1 MLQYCTFWVGDLFI
15 GIEVSRVQEV
25 LRHGSITSVPLAPD
39 YVKGL
44 INLRGHI
51 VTAIDMGVRLGVE
64 SAAAADAEM
73 MHVIL
78 SDDQGSVSLI
88 VDRAGDVVGV
98 DREQDYED
106 PPDTLQGE
114 ARRLIRGAFKL
125 EGRLLLDLDID
136 YAVMRP
142 E

>member
-1 MLQYCTFWVGDLFI
+1 MLQYCTFWVGELFI

-25 LRHGSITSVPLAPD
+25 LSHGTITPVPLAPAH
-39 YVKGL
+39 VKGL

-51 VTAIDMGVRLGVE
+51 VTAIDMGLRLHVGPVG
-64 SAAAADAEM
+64 SADGTM

-78 SDDQGSVSLI
+78 SDDQGLLSLV
-88 VDRAGDVVGV
+88 VDRAGDVVEV
-98 DREQDYED
+98 DREMYED

-125 EGRLLLDLDID
+125 EGRLLLDVDID
-136 YAVMRP
+136 YAVAVS

>member
-1 MLQYCTFWVGDLFI
+1 MLQYCTFWVGELFI

-25 LRHGSITSVPLAPD
+25 LSHSSITPVPLAPAH
-39 YVKGL
+39 VKGL

-51 VTAIDMGVRLGVE
+51 VTAIDMGLRLAIGAAG
-64 SAAAADAEM
+64 SADGET

-78 SDDQGSVSLI
+78 NDDQGLLSLI
-88 VDRAGDVVGV
+88 VDRAGDVVEV
-98 DREQDYED
+98 DRQAHED

-136 YAVMRP
+136 YAVAIS

>member
-1 MLQYCTFWVGDLFI
+1 MLQYCTFWVGELFI

-25 LRHGSITSVPLAPD
+25 LSHSSITPVPLAPVH
-39 YVKGL
+39 VKGL

-51 VTAIDMGVRLGVE
+51 VTAIDMGLRLDVGPVG
-64 SAAAADAEM
+64 SADGDM

-78 SDDQGSVSLI
+78 IDDQGLLSLV
-88 VDRAGDVVGV
+88 VDRAGDVVEV
-98 DREQDYED
+98 DKETHED
-106 PPDTLQGE
+106 PPETHQGE

-136 YAVMRP
+136 YVVAISG
-142 E
+142 

>member
-1 MLQYCTFWVGDLFI
+1 MLQYCTFWVGELFI

-25 LRHGSITSVPLAPD
+25 LNHSSMTPVPLAPAH
-39 YVKGL
+39 VKGL
-44 INLRGHI
+44 INLRGNI
-51 VTAIDMGVRLGVE
+51 VTAIDMGLRLGVGPVG
-64 SAAAADAEM
+64 SADGDM
-73 MHVIL
+73 MYVIL
-78 SDDQGSVSLI
+78 HDDQGLLSLV
-88 VDRAGDVVGV
+88 VDRAGDVVEI
-98 DREQDYED
+98 DRESHEN

-136 YAVMRP
+136 YAVAIS

>member
-1 MLQYCTFWVGDLFI
+1 
-15 GIEVSRVQEV
+15 
-25 LRHGSITSVPLAPD
+25 
-39 YVKGL
+39 
-44 INLRGHI
+44 
-51 VTAIDMGVRLGVE
+51 
-64 SAAAADAEM
+64 M

-78 SDDQGSVSLI
+78 LDDQGLLSLVVDRTGDVVE
-88 VDRAGDVVGV
+88 VDRATH
-98 DREQDYED
+98 ED

-136 YAVMRP
+136 YAVAIS

>member
-1 MLQYCTFWVGDLFI
+1 MLQYCTFWVGELFI
-15 GIEVSRVQEV
+15 GIEVSKVQEV
-25 LRHGSITSVPLAPD
+25 LSHSSITPVPLAPAH
-39 YVKGL
+39 VKGL
-44 INLRGHI
+44 INLRGNI
-51 VTAIDMGVRLGVE
+51 VTAIDMGLRLGADPVG
-64 SAAAADAEM
+64 SADGGM

-78 SDDQGSVSLI
+78 NDEHGLLSLV

-98 DREQDYED
+98 DEGSHED

-136 YAVMRP
+136 YAVAIA

>member
-1 MLQYCTFWVGDLFI
+1 MSQYCTFWVGELYI

-25 LRHGSITSVPLAPD
+25 LSHGAITPVPLAPAHI
-39 YVKGL
+39 KGM

-51 VTAIDMGVRLGVE
+51 VTAIDMGLRLHVGPVG
-64 SAAAADAEM
+64 SADGTM
-73 MHVIL
+73 MHVVL
-78 SDDQGSVSLI
+78 KDDQGLVSLV
-88 VDRAGDVVGV
+88 VDRAGDVVEV
-98 DREQDYED
+98 DREMYED

-125 EGRLLLDLDID
+125 EGRLLLDVDID
-136 YAVMRP
+136 YAVAIS